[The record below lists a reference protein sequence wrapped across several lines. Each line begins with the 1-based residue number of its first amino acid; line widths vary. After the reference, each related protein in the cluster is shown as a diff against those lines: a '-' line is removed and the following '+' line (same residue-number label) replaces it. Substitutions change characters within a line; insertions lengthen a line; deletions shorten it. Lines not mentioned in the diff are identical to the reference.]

1 MHLLMMYKT
10 VYIFAI
16 ELTRINIIKQ
26 SSIINE
32 N

>member
-1 MHLLMMYKT
+1 MHLLMIYKT

-16 ELTRINIIKQ
+16 ELTRINEIKQ